1 MKTRFPM
8 MWYSKIEKAVCGVL
22 VVFFIS
28 AGACY
33 ARNNDPDPLDS
44 DKGPNWERTQEDY
57 DPFPNPDSGYVSD
70 HAYLLGAEKEE
81 KIERWLWQIE
91 SKTGVEIIV
100 ITIAS
105 IKDYPGTPNQSIEQF
120 ATALFDAYEIGNLPR
135 NDGVLLLVCVSDRK
149 AKIELGAG
157 YGRSRDGDARRI
169 MTQVIVPKFKDADYA
184 AGITAGVKAIALE
197 FAHARI
203 GINWPLVLLCAA
215 VPILILISISLFVS
229 GKRGWGWICIGL
241 LLVVLM
247 ALFYVMRQVSRHT
260 PGSGSSSWS
269 SGGMGGFGGGFS
281 GGGGATGSW

>member
-1 MKTRFPM
+1 
-8 MWYSKIEKAVCGVL
+8 MWYSKVKKAVCGIL
-22 VVFFIS
+22 IGFFIS
-28 AGACY
+28 AGICY

-44 DKGPNWERTQEDY
+44 ELGPKWERTHKDY
-57 DPFPNPDSGYVSD
+57 EPFPNPDTGYISD
-70 HAYLLGAEKEE
+70 HAYLLGTEQEE

-100 ITIAS
+100 ITIGS
-105 IKDYPGTPNQSIEQF
+105 IEDYPGTPNQSIEQF
-120 ATALFDAYEIGNLPR
+120 ATALFDTYEIGNLPR
-135 NDGVLLLVCVSDRK
+135 NDGVLLLVSMGDRK
-149 AKIELGAG
+149 ARIELGAG
-157 YGRSRDGDARRI
+157 YGHSRDADAHRI
-169 MTQVIVPKFKDADYA
+169 LNQVITPEFKKADYV

-203 GINWPLVLLCAA
+203 GINWPLVLLFAA
-215 VPILILISISLFVS
+215 VPILILIIISLFAS

-247 ALFYVMRQVSRHT
+247 LLFYVIRQASRHM
-260 PGSGSSSWS
+260 PGTGSSSWS